1 MENGAHAITVKNKD
15 FFFGGGVTM
24 KDVQDNLGI
33 KNIKQHIKDELK
45 SKFGTDEL
53 AKEQKKQYV
62 RSEYQITKVD
72 KDNKK
77 DKYVKKELIEKLI
90 KNCMRVKKCNDG
102 VNVLDKE
109 NQRQNFR
116 ILLRFKESCFSCS

>member
-1 MENGAHAITVKNKD
+1 
-15 FFFGGGVTM
+15 M